1 MKTITVLSD
10 THGNRRAIDKLSVVL
25 AESDYII
32 HLGDT
37 SADGAYI
44 RGIYGDKTRVL
55 NGNCDPVKLG
65 EDEIILQVE
74 GVKIFA
80 AHGHMC
86 SVKTTL
92 SRLED
97 RAKQSGCAV
106 ALYGHT
112 HCAEVSQRD
121 AITLINP
128 GTMSRFARNS
138 YCYLVINGDKI
149 THKIVETQ

>member
-25 AESDYII
+25 AESDYI
-32 HLGDT
+32 
-37 SADGAYI
+37 
-44 RGIYGDKTRVL
+44 

-80 AHGHMC
+80 AHGHMY

-112 HCAEVSQRD
+112 HCAEVSERN

-128 GTMSRFARNS
+128 GAMSRFARNS